1 MCLFGNFKTF
11 APLGDADKPASC
23 IFGEITKRITA
34 FIIFTKVHGHKYSSF
49 YLFDELFCPFHIIF
63 SHSPVHRKQH

>member
-11 APLGDADKPASC
+11 APMGDADKPASC

-49 YLFDELFCPFHIIF
+49 YLFDELAALP
-63 SHSPVHRKQH
+63 

>member
-11 APLGDADKPASC
+11 APMGDADKPASC

-49 YLFDELFCPFHIIF
+49 YLFDELFCRLLFV
-63 SHSPVHRKQH
+63 SLLR